1 MASTGTPTDDIDSL
15 LERYL
20 GLLDEY
26 TKLRSSLTDLQSR
39 IYQNIAR
46 ANFSAERGVRYG
58 QELYDQRM
66 QSSRALVISN
76 GDNNN
81 TPNFKIVP
89 RTGVDQDDEGDEEK
103 EKSAEKPR
111 DPLRWFGILTPM
123 PLRQAQS
130 QAAEAVEEIIPKL
143 VSVSAE
149 MADVEIRVRRA
160 RKKRAKAEAAAEKEQ
175 QEGQKGGTDEI
186 VALPSSNEIMA

>member
-1 MASTGTPTDDIDSL
+1 MASPGTPTDDIDTL

-58 QELYDQRM
+58 QDLYDQRM

-76 GDNNN
+76 GDNN
-81 TPNFKIVP
+81 TPSFKIVP
-89 RTGVDQDDEGDEEK
+89 RTGVDQDAGGDEEK
-103 EKSAEKPR
+103 EKSAERPR

-130 QAAEAVEEIIPKL
+130 QAVEAVEEIIPKL
-143 VSVSAE
+143 VSVNAE
-149 MADVEIRVRRA
+149 MADVEIQVRRA

-175 QEGQKGGTDEI
+175 QEGQKGGIDET

>member
-58 QELYDQRM
+58 QDLYDQRM

-76 GDNNN
+76 GDNN

-89 RTGVDQDDEGDEEK
+89 RTGVDQDGEGDEEK
-103 EKSAEKPR
+103 ERSAEKPR

-130 QAAEAVEEIIPKL
+130 QAVEAVGEIIPKL
-143 VSVSAE
+143 VSVNAE

-160 RKKRAKAEAAAEKEQ
+160 RKKRAKAEAAAEKEH
-175 QEGQKGGTDEI
+175 QEGQKGGADET